1 MRIHTWL
8 SWHKEF
14 VGHKEK
20 CLHSRKQRLKETVG
34 GVPNKDVTMFSAA
47 TGVAGYKQPH
57 EVEHALLSLSQSKK
71 HTEELSALLLS
82 FPSMSHFQMHV
93 VLGRHKL

>member
-20 CLHSRKQRLKETVG
+20 CLHSRKQRQKETVG
-34 GVPNKDVTMFSAA
+34 GVPNKDVTMF
-47 TGVAGYKQPH
+47 
-57 EVEHALLSLSQSKK
+57 
-71 HTEELSALLLS
+71 
-82 FPSMSHFQMHV
+82 
-93 VLGRHKL
+93 

>member
-8 SWHKEF
+8 SWHKVF

-20 CLHSRKQRLKETVG
+20 CLHSRKQRQKETVG
-34 GVPNKDVTMFSAA
+34 GVPNKDVTMFSAVA
-47 TGVAGYKQPH
+47 SVAGYKQPH

-82 FPSMSHFQMHV
+82 FPSMSDFKLHV
-93 VLGRHKL
+93 VVGRHKL

>member
-20 CLHSRKQRLKETVG
+20 SLHSRKQRQKETVG

-57 EVEHALLSLSQSKK
+57 E
-71 HTEELSALLLS
+71 
-82 FPSMSHFQMHV
+82 
-93 VLGRHKL
+93 GG